1 MPALAFIAEPDG
13 HRTFVNRGWVE
24 YTGMTVDQASG
35 SGWQASLHPDDLK
48 RVTDKWQ
55 TAAAKGEPVEY
66 ETRLRRGTDGEY
78 RWFQT
83 RLAPLRDKR
92 GKLVKWCGVA
102 NDIEDRKR
110 AEQLQTELAH
120 TNRISLLGEL
130 AASIAHDV
138 NQPLSGIVS
147 NGSACLRFLAR
158 DTPDM
163 EEVREAVGDMVR
175 DGKRAGEIITRLR
188 SLYKKAPTQRTLVD
202 VNGTIGEMIVMLRG
216 EANRCGVSMR
226 TDLATDL
233 PQVTAD
239 RVQVQQVLMNLML
252 NAIEAMKETGGV
264 LTVKSQRD
272 ENGQVLVSVS
282 DTGVGL
288 PAEKADQIFN
298 AFFTTKPQGSGMGL
312 AISRSIV
319 ESHGGRLWATPNDGR
334 GASFHFSL
342 PSYHDEESKA
352 AV

>member
-1 MPALAFIAEPDG
+1 
-13 HRTFVNRGWVE
+13 
-24 YTGMTVDQASG
+24 MTVDQASG
-35 SGWQASLHPDDLK
+35 SGWQAAVHPDDLK
-48 RVTDKWQ
+48 KVIEKWR
-55 TAAAKGEPVEY
+55 TSAARGETVEY
-66 ETRLRRGTDGEY
+66 EARLRRGADGQY

-110 AEQLQTELAH
+110 VEQLQADLAH

-147 NGSACLRFLAR
+147 NGSACLRWLAR
-158 DTPDM
+158 DTPDI
-163 EEVREAVGDMVR
+163 EEVREAVGDIVR
-175 DGKRAGEIITRLR
+175 DGKRAGEIISRLR
-188 SLYKKAPTQRTLVD
+188 SLYKKASPQRTLVD
-202 VNGTIGEMIVMLRG
+202 VNETIGEMIVMLRG
-216 EANRCGVSMR
+216 DANRFGVSMR
-226 TDLATDL
+226 TDVATDL
-233 PQVTAD
+233 PKVTAD
-239 RVQVQQVLMNLML
+239 PVQLQQVLMNLML

-272 ENGQVLVSVS
+272 QNGSVLVSVS

-334 GASFHFSL
+334 GASFHFTL
-342 PSYHDEESKA
+342 PKYHEEESNA
-352 AV
+352 GV